1 MHMADI
7 HLGTSLPTDKPA
19 IRAMLENGEPQHV
32 ESSEEEDVLE
42 ALAGFQKRD
51 AGLKAAEP
59 GTGAAGASHN
69 EESDEVHP
77 DADWIGS

>member
-1 MHMADI
+1 MPA
-7 HLGTSLPTDKPA
+7 TDAPA
-19 IRAMLENGEPQHV
+19 IRAMLENGTPQHV

-59 GTGAAGASHN
+59 GNGTAGLSHD

-77 DADWIGS
+77 HADSTG